1 MQMSA
6 FMIDDINKPLVTS
19 HPPYIDDD
27 GDSEDARVSLQPFGD
42 RLTSGY
48 LTFHMSVDDA
58 EALGRRLLK
67 VVQLAR
73 DGCYTED

>member
-6 FMIDDINKPLVTS
+6 FMIEDINKPLVTS
-19 HPPYIDDD
+19 HPPYINDN
-27 GDSEDARVSLQPFGD
+27 GGHEDARVSLQPFGD
-42 RLTSGY
+42 RLESGY

-67 VVQLAR
+67 VAQLAR
-73 DGCYTED
+73 EGRYTD